1 MILVR
6 LMDEFK
12 ILFAERLVISSRI
25 LPIRLFPER
34 SMALD
39 CCSSQD
45 LFVIILLY
53 ACVIDYGSKQN
64 YYYHKPK
71 YSDCRTVGN

>member
-1 MILVR
+1 
-6 LMDEFK
+6 
-12 ILFAERLVISSRI
+12 
-25 LPIRLFPER
+25 
-34 SMALD
+34 MALD

-64 YYYHKPK
+64 YYYHRPK
-71 YSDCRTVGN
+71 YSDCRTVRELVQKTCYVQDLGSEVLVESIIV